1 MTTSLS
7 AIPHVIIMSAEFVT
21 GITVNGFLI
30 IISCN
35 KLIKSRKLTP
45 MQLILICIGMSRFGL
60 QVMLM
65 IQSFF
70 SAFFPLIYLAKLYG
84 AVIVFLWM
92 FFSSA
97 SLWFATCLSAFYCLK
112 LISSTQSCFLWLKF
126 RILKVILW
134 LLLGSLLASVSTAVL
149 CIAVDYPKVAEDIF
163 FGNATRTTMSKFK
176 TKQTNEVLFVNLSLI
191 FPLAV
196 FLICTFM
203 LLMSLCKHTHRMQN
217 GSCGF
222 QRASTAA
229 HINALRTVLTFF
241 LFFISYFAAFIGNL
255 TFIFPHG
262 TQCYFLLKDIMAVYP
277 SGHSVIIILS
287 NSKFQQPFKRLL
299 CLKKNQ

>member
-45 MQLILICIGMSRFGL
+45 MQLILICIGVSRFGL
-60 QVMLM
+60 QVVLTV
-65 IQSFF
+65 QGLF
-70 SAFFPLIYLAKLYG
+70 SAFFPPFYREKLRG
-84 AVIVFLWM
+84 AGMIFLWM
-92 FFSSA
+92 FLSSVN
-97 SLWFATCLSAFYCLK
+97 LWFATCLSAFYCLK
-112 LISSTQSCFLWLKF
+112 LISSTQSFFLWLKF
-126 RILKVILW
+126 RTPKVIPW

-149 CIAVDYPKVAEDIF
+149 CIEVGYSKDLKDHF
-163 FGNATRTTMSKFK
+163 FGNATLPMMSRFK
-176 TKQTNEVLFVNLSLI
+176 TKLTNDMLLVNLALV

-196 FLICTFM
+196 FLMCTFI

-217 GSCGF
+217 GSHGF
-222 QRASTAA
+222 RSASTAA

-241 LFFISYFAAFIGNL
+241 LFFIFYFAAFMTNM
-255 TFIFPHG
+255 TFVVPQG
-262 TQCYFLLKDIMAVYP
+262 TQCYFLLKDIMAAYP

-299 CLKKNQ
+299 CPKKNQ